1 MHSLSY
7 KQVYRTTP
15 ETRTPHLMRTL
26 SYPYIGYPERRD
38 STMLHTTLFT
48 TCTVYLD
55 VQYHLLVIHVTK
67 KLLSIGI
74 TINEMTQL
82 LQYHDICAHSIS

>member
-1 MHSLSY
+1 
-7 KQVYRTTP
+7 
-15 ETRTPHLMRTL
+15 
-26 SYPYIGYPERRD
+26 
-38 STMLHTTLFT
+38 MLHTTLFT